1 MDADYDSAK
10 MTVRWRGLREYQS
23 IVSEMEQ
30 FTDSRT
36 AASTDQIWLLEH
48 PSVFTQG
55 TSCRSLPHSNPS
67 SIPVIRSNRGGQIT
81 YHGPGQL
88 IVYLLLDLKR
98 LGIGPKSLV
107 RRIEQCVID
116 FLGSNDLT
124 GERKPGAPGIYVAG
138 SKIAALGLRIR
149 NGRTFHGLSI
159 NVAPDLEPFTLI
171 DPCGYPG
178 QPVTSLANLGVSLAL
193 RQVGD
198 QIAHLIMQSFVQPPM
213 TAQGHPA

>member
-1 MDADYDSAK
+1 
-10 MTVRWRGLREYQS
+10 MTVHWRGCREYQS
-23 IVSEMEQ
+23 IVSEMENY
-30 FTDSRT
+30 TDSRT
-36 AASTDQIWLLEH
+36 ASSADQIWLLEH

-55 TSCRSLPHSNPS
+55 TSCRTLPHSNPAA
-67 SIPVIRSNRGGQIT
+67 IPVIRSNRGGQIT

-116 FLGSNDLT
+116 FLRSNDLT
-124 GERKPGAPGIYVAG
+124 GERKPGAPGIYVDG

-159 NVAPDLEPFTLI
+159 NVEPDLEPFTLI

-178 QPVTSLANLGVSLAL
+178 QSVTSLANLGVSLNL
-193 RQVGD
+193 REVGD
-198 QIAHLIMQSFVQPPM
+198 QIARLLRQSFIEPPV
-213 TAQGHPA
+213 TAPGRSA